1 VGQLESAL
9 GQSRRFE
16 HNGSCPLDPE
26 ERTRHG
32 AAPRPLFPKSRAL
45 PLGFYPQELP
55 RHRIDLGK
63 ICRDLLIAAAVT
75 GDWMEA
81 AVRKGLGR
89 TWAAEMDYR
98 GKLPLL
104 LRAGRRL

>member
-1 VGQLESAL
+1 VS
-9 GQSRRFE
+9 
-16 HNGSCPLDPE
+16 HPLDPVE
-26 ERTRHG
+26 QTRDG
-32 AAPRPLFPKSRAL
+32 TARRYRCRPLPF
-45 PLGFYPQELP
+45 GFYPQELP
-55 RHRIDLGK
+55 HHPVDLGK

-81 AVRKGLGR
+81 AARKGLGR

-104 LRAGRRL
+104 LRAGRRLLAGAREPP